1 MPTAPESPLSRSKGF
16 SNGRFTDQG
25 NSAVGLQ
32 NEINEQIYSQ
42 INTHRNF
49 ENWNRLHNE
58 QNSLAGR
65 YQLYRNST
73 LDIPPMTFNDFKASK
88 ASENFGKGGKRH
100 RPSRKYKKSAK
111 RVFRKK
117 SRATRRR

>member
-1 MPTAPESPLSRSKGF
+1 MSTLSRSNTLV
-16 SNGRFTDQG
+16 NGEIRG
-25 NSAVGLQ
+25 EGKSAVGLKNDIQ
-32 NEINEQIYSQ
+32 NQIDSQ
-42 INTHRNF
+42 RNTHRNF
-49 ENWNRLHNE
+49 ENWNELHNK

-65 YQLYRNST
+65 YILYRNST
-73 LDIPPMTFNDFKASK
+73 LDNPPMSLNDFKSSK
-88 ASENFGKGGKRH
+88 AMENFGKGGKRH

>member
-1 MPTAPESPLSRSKGF
+1 MSTLSRSKGF

-42 INTHRNF
+42 MNTHRNF

-73 LDIPPMTFNDFKASK
+73 LDNPPMSFNDFKSSK
-88 ASENFGKGGKRH
+88 AMENFDRLKNAGKRH